1 MPPEVGDCSAELAVF
16 SDRRDTTCDVKSSSD
31 DSNQTMASLDEN
43 QSISSSTISPTN
55 QISAA
60 IAIVNN
66 VDISAFD
73 VCGATAKPTELNFV
87 NIKGDNSNKR
97 LPTIEDL
104 CMKDTKTLNTNVLAM
119 EFSDD
124 VIAMDSH
131 KYHKP
136 DNTNRPSD
144 DDATTNLAMTADDV
158 DAAASIT
165 SLADKCDDDDDPM
178 KGESL
183 KSAIKETNFL
193 ANQKVKFSDDS
204 CSGGKKLFSE
214 LFADDQELIQIKR
227 IKIDEQGCSDW
238 LNSAHAQV
246 KDTNARMQQVL
257 KINTDK
263 NALFHDS
270 NNQLLSA
277 AAQSDAT
284 AAGGGAGAVSVDESN
299 ANDVTDGSAQCVHG
313 DAQIMNNARPLVRPT

>member
-1 MPPEVGDCSAELAVF
+1 MKF
-16 SDRRDTTCDVKSSSD
+16 SRPFIFSSYGS
-31 DSNQTMASLDEN
+31 
-43 QSISSSTISPTN
+43 
-55 QISAA
+55 
-60 IAIVNN
+60 
-66 VDISAFD
+66 
-73 VCGATAKPTELNFV
+73 
-87 NIKGDNSNKR
+87 
-97 LPTIEDL
+97 
-104 CMKDTKTLNTNVLAM
+104 
-119 EFSDD
+119 
-124 VIAMDSH
+124 
-131 KYHKP
+131 
-136 DNTNRPSD
+136 
-144 DDATTNLAMTADDV
+144 
-158 DAAASIT
+158 
-165 SLADKCDDDDDPM
+165 
-178 KGESL
+178 
-183 KSAIKETNFL
+183 TNFL

-270 NNQLLSA
+270 NNQLLAA